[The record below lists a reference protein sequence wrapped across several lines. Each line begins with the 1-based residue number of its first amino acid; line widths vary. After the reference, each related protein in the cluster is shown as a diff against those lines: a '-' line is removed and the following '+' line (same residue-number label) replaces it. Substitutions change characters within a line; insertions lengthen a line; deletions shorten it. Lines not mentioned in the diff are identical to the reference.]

1 MTEYVNNGKTVS
13 SENIY
18 SDLNL
23 SFTPHPI
30 TGDITRKTD
39 VDAVKRSVRN
49 IVSTNSYERPF
60 KPNFGVNLR
69 NKLFELDTSV
79 FGKGRVANDIARQIE
94 IHEPRVRNVKV
105 LLNEVKRKELRR
117 QRRGKGRNRG
127 ETEEG
132 EEGRKRKREGKGR
145 EKERERREGRRGDR
159 EDF

>member
-105 LLNEVKRKELRR
+105 LLNEVNRNELSM
-117 QRRGKGRNRG
+117 QISFKVINSL
-127 ETEEG
+127 ETEEL
-132 EEGRKRKREGKGR
+132 EYVLTRTR
-145 EKERERREGRRGDR
+145 
-159 EDF
+159 

>member
-105 LLNEVKRKELRR
+105 LLNEVN
-117 QRRGKGRNRG
+117 RNERSMQISFKVINSL
-127 ETEEG
+127 ETEEL
-132 EEGRKRKREGKGR
+132 EYVLTRTR
-145 EKERERREGRRGDR
+145 
-159 EDF
+159 

>member
-79 FGKGRVANDIARQIE
+79 FGKGRVAKDIARQIE

-105 LLNEVKRKELRR
+105 LLNEVNRNELSM
-117 QRRGKGRNRG
+117 QISFKVINSL
-127 ETEEG
+127 ETEEL
-132 EEGRKRKREGKGR
+132 EYVLTRTR
-145 EKERERREGRRGDR
+145 
-159 EDF
+159 

>member
-79 FGKGRVANDIARQIE
+79 FGKGRVANNIARQIE

-105 LLNEVKRKELRR
+105 VLNEVNRNELSM
-117 QRRGKGRNRG
+117 QISFKVINSL
-127 ETEEG
+127 ETEEL
-132 EEGRKRKREGKGR
+132 EYVLTRTR
-145 EKERERREGRRGDR
+145 
-159 EDF
+159 

>member
-105 LLNEVKRKELRR
+105 ILNEVNRNELSM
-117 QRRGKGRNRG
+117 QISFKVINSLQ
-127 ETEEG
+127 TEEL
-132 EEGRKRKREGKGR
+132 EYVLTRTR
-145 EKERERREGRRGDR
+145 
-159 EDF
+159 

>member
-79 FGKGRVANDIARQIE
+79 FGKGRIANDIARQIE

-105 LLNEVKRKELRR
+105 LLNEVNRNELSM
-117 QRRGKGRNRG
+117 QISFKVINSL
-127 ETEEG
+127 ETEEL
-132 EEGRKRKREGKGR
+132 EYVLTRTR
-145 EKERERREGRRGDR
+145 
-159 EDF
+159 

>member
-105 LLNEVKRKELRR
+105 ILNEVNRNELSM
-117 QRRGKGRNRG
+117 QISFKVINSL
-127 ETEEG
+127 ETEEL
-132 EEGRKRKREGKGR
+132 EYVLTRTR
-145 EKERERREGRRGDR
+145 
-159 EDF
+159 

>member
-105 LLNEVKRKELRR
+105 VLNEVNRNELSM
-117 QRRGKGRNRG
+117 QISFKVINSL
-127 ETEEG
+127 ETEEL
-132 EEGRKRKREGKGR
+132 EYVLTRTR
-145 EKERERREGRRGDR
+145 
-159 EDF
+159 

>member
-79 FGKGRVANDIARQIE
+79 FGKGRVATDIARQIE

-105 LLNEVKRKELRR
+105 ILNEVNRNELSM
-117 QRRGKGRNRG
+117 QISFKVINSL
-127 ETEEG
+127 ETEEL
-132 EEGRKRKREGKGR
+132 EYVLTRTR
-145 EKERERREGRRGDR
+145 
-159 EDF
+159 

>member
-105 LLNEVKRKELRR
+105 VLNEVNRNELSM
-117 QRRGKGRNRG
+117 QISLKVINSL
-127 ETEEG
+127 ETEEL
-132 EEGRKRKREGKGR
+132 EYVLTRTR
-145 EKERERREGRRGDR
+145 
-159 EDF
+159 